1 MSFPRRPS
9 RRVPPKS
16 RGPRPGD
23 QPAPDPR
30 AGGGGSAAGGGT
42 PTSTPGSSGG
52 ASGFAAGASGGTS
65 GSGPIRP
72 GSRAANRAAKR
83 ASSGVRPKQVVRG
96 RVTGRRSRGYNPA
109 LIGLAIG
116 AVLIGVAVLALG
128 NPFGG
133 AGASPS
139 PSSAASAGAVQ
150 SHGDGTCPKS
160 QPASLPAG
168 ESRIVT
174 IVTELGDIVIK
185 VDGALSPIAAGNFV
199 ALATCKFYDGIVFH
213 RTPTLLDGTPFVIQG
228 GDPEGTGGG
237 GPGYTIAD
245 EPVTATYKRGTLAM
259 ARTNEPNSQGSQFFI
274 VLDDKSADPLVAA
287 NTYAIFGEVISGM
300 EVADAIFDASGG
312 EELPTDPIAMIS
324 VTVTNAPAASA
335 SPAASTTPTSGPT
348 AVPGP
353 TAAIQ

>member
-9 RRVPPKS
+9 RRVPPKF

-23 QPAPDPR
+23 PPDP
-30 AGGGGSAAGGGT
+30 AGDR
-42 PTSTPGSSGG
+42 
-52 ASGFAAGASGGTS
+52 GTS
-65 GSGPIRP
+65 GSTPGTPAGAPGFTSGATGGPTAPGPIRP

-83 ASSGVRPKQVVRG
+83 ATSGVRPKQVVRG
-96 RVTGRRSRGYNPA
+96 RVSGRQSRGYNPA

-116 AVLIGVAVLALG
+116 AVLIGVAVIALG

-133 AGASPS
+133 AGSSPS
-139 PSSAASAGAVQ
+139 PSSAGSAGAVQ

-160 QPASLPAG
+160 QPASLPTG

-199 ALATCKFYDGIVFH
+199 ALAACKFYDGIVFH

-259 ARTNEPNSQGSQFFI
+259 ARTDQPNSQGSQFFI
-274 VLDDKSADPLVAA
+274 VLDDKSADPLAAA
-287 NTYAIFGEVISGM
+287 NTYAIMGEVISGM
-300 EVADAIFDASGG
+300 EVADAIYDASGG
-312 EELPTDPIAMIS
+312 EELPTDPVAMIN
-324 VTVTNAPAASA
+324 VTVANAPAASA
-335 SPAASTTPTSGPT
+335 SPAASTAPTSGPT
-348 AVPGP
+348 AAPSP
-353 TAAIQ
+353 TEPTQ